1 MNYFNL
7 FSLPQIFNINEEL
20 LIKNFYELQKKFHP
34 DKLINS
40 STNLLSKMNNK
51 IIIIN
56 KGYKILKDPINR
68 AEHLLYLNN
77 FIVDKKSYLYV
88 EKSFL
93 IKNISLFE
101 KLETIIKEKENN
113 LALSN
118 FINKIVLKKDKYL
131 NKLIYLFD
139 LKKFKSIKSIL
150 IKIKFLQNLISKAE
164 IIKEKNNNL

>member
-1 MNYFNL
+1 MNYFDL
-7 FSLPQIFNINEEL
+7 FNLPQIFNINEEL

-34 DKLINS
+34 DKLTNS
-40 STNLLSKMNNK
+40 SINLLSSMNNK
-51 IIIIN
+51 IILIN

-77 FIVDKKSYLYV
+77 FIVDKKSYSHV

-93 IKNISLFE
+93 MKNISLFE
-101 KLETIIKEKENN
+101 KLEAIIKEKENS

-118 FINKIVLKKDKYL
+118 FINKIILKKNKYL

-139 LKKFKSIKSIL
+139 LKNFKSIKSIL
-150 IKIKFLQNLISKAE
+150 IKMKFLQNLVSQAE
-164 IIKEKNNNL
+164 KIKEKNNNL